1 MTLFFSYVHLSES
14 DSMHH
19 IICNPKLQYNPYAL
33 LTCRYKVW
41 FFFSKYFIRI
51 SQSMHRNFSWFD
63 WKLLFWLYDKWFTDA
78 NANFVLLPLNKLYE
92 LKLAHIRVISKRPTD
107 RNQKIE
113 LSWYSHWNSFIKCN
127 IHLNQ
132 RKIAHWPCR
141 CDNKMLTSL
150 LLIR

>member
-1 MTLFFSYVHLSES
+1 MSTWANRILCIISYAIRNYNTTRTLCSLVATKF
-14 DSMHH
+14 D
-19 IICNPKLQYNPYAL
+19 
-33 LTCRYKVW
+33 

-51 SQSMHRNFSWFD
+51 AQILHRNFSWFD

-78 NANFVLLPLNKLYE
+78 NANVVLLPLNKLYE